1 MKQNMIEKTLL
12 RMLYLEDSPHD
23 VDIVREL
30 LTDSGYDLSMD
41 CTEKKKEF
49 TSLLQNHVYDIILS
63 DFKLP
68 GFDAFG
74 ALELSQ
80 EHHPD
85 VPFICV
91 SGSIGEEIAIELIK
105 QGAVDYILK
114 DRLVRLPLAIK
125 RALEEAKEKE
135 SLRRAEIALRENE
148 LKFRTVA
155 DYTYDWEYWENENH
169 DIVYISPSCERIT
182 GYSPQKFIEDPSLL
196 EKIVHPEDIDLVRR
210 HHERVFS
217 IEHKHDVDEIEYRI
231 IRNDGSVIHISHV
244 CKPIFDTSD
253 QYHGR
258 RISNRDITER
268 KQAEE
273 SLRKSEEKYRSI
285 FENIQDVYYEALI
298 DGTLLEVSPSIEILS
313 KGQYHR
319 NELIGKSMFDFYPN
333 KIEREAL
340 LSALM
345 EQRSVADFEI
355 TLKNRDGSQITSS
368 ITSKVQC
375 NAQGRPEKI
384 MGTMRDITERKRVQ
398 EKNAEQAHLLD
409 VALDT
414 IIVRDID
421 DRLLFWNKAAEH
433 LYGWTSEE
441 ARSLDV
447 HRLVYDDDQTTYEK
461 NKSAF
466 LQKGFWEGELR
477 QKTKDGRFITTYS
490 RWTLVRDQQGIP
502 AARLIVT
509 RDVTENKKAEES
521 LRNSNAF
528 NELLLHAIPF
538 GMDIVDEQGTILF
551 LNGNMKK
558 LVGDNAVG
566 QCCWSMYKDD
576 KKQCLDCPLRR
587 GIEVGRFEILESTNV
602 FGGRIFQINHI
613 GIIYQGKKAML
624 EVFVDVTEQRKLQ
637 NQFLQ
642 SQKIQSIGTLA
653 GGIAHDFNN
662 ILGIILIYASILER
676 GITDKEKIVESS
688 GAISKAVERG
698 AALVRQ
704 ILTFARQADVTFQPL
719 RVPDLVNE
727 ITSMLKETF
736 PKVIEI
742 NVKYEKGMP
751 FINADHSQMHQA
763 LLNLCVN
770 ARDAMPN
777 GGILS
782 IDVKTVE
789 QKFVRERFPEASNE
803 RFVCIAVSDTGTGI
817 DAKIKNLIFD
827 PFFTTKEKGKGTGL
841 GLSVVYGVMQ
851 THHGFVA
858 MESEVG
864 KGTMFLLYLP
874 IPHDPYT
881 KLKTSETENFE
892 AAGGTEGILIVEDED
907 ILRKVLK
914 ELLESKGY
922 KIYTAADGLEAVGIY
937 QEHKDEIDLV
947 LTDMGLPKM
956 SGSEVFKKMCEIN
969 ARAKVLLASG
979 FLEPDTKT
987 EMLKAGAKGFIQKP
1001 YKPYEVLKE
1010 IRKILDEPE
1019 Q

>member
-1 MKQNMIEKTLL
+1 
-12 RMLYLEDSPHD
+12 
-23 VDIVREL
+23 
-30 LTDSGYDLSMD
+30 
-41 CTEKKKEF
+41 
-49 TSLLQNHVYDIILS
+49 
-63 DFKLP
+63 
-68 GFDAFG
+68 
-74 ALELSQ
+74 
-80 EHHPD
+80 
-85 VPFICV
+85 
-91 SGSIGEEIAIELIK
+91 
-105 QGAVDYILK
+105 
-114 DRLVRLPLAIK
+114 
-125 RALEEAKEKE
+125 
-135 SLRRAEIALRENE
+135 
-148 LKFRTVA
+148 
-155 DYTYDWEYWENENH
+155 
-169 DIVYISPSCERIT
+169 
-182 GYSPQKFIEDPSLL
+182 
-196 EKIVHPEDIDLVRR
+196 
-210 HHERVFS
+210 
-217 IEHKHDVDEIEYRI
+217 
-231 IRNDGSVIHISHV
+231 
-244 CKPIFDTSD
+244 
-253 QYHGR
+253 
-258 RISNRDITER
+258 
-268 KQAEE
+268 
-273 SLRKSEEKYRSI
+273 
-285 FENIQDVYYEALI
+285 
-298 DGTLLEVSPSIEILS
+298 
-313 KGQYHR
+313 
-319 NELIGKSMFDFYPN
+319 
-333 KIEREAL
+333 
-340 LSALM
+340 
-345 EQRSVADFEI
+345 
-355 TLKNRDGSQITSS
+355 
-368 ITSKVQC
+368 
-375 NAQGRPEKI
+375 
-384 MGTMRDITERKRVQ
+384 
-398 EKNAEQAHLLD
+398 
-409 VALDT
+409 
-414 IIVRDID
+414 
-421 DRLLFWNKAAEH
+421 
-433 LYGWTSEE
+433 
-441 ARSLDV
+441 
-447 HRLVYDDDQTTYEK
+447 
-461 NKSAF
+461 
-466 LQKGFWEGELR
+466 
-477 QKTKDGRFITTYS
+477 
-490 RWTLVRDQQGIP
+490 
-502 AARLIVT
+502 
-509 RDVTENKKAEES
+509 
-521 LRNSNAF
+521 
-528 NELLLHAIPF
+528 
-538 GMDIVDEQGTILF
+538 
-551 LNGNMKK
+551 
-558 LVGDNAVG
+558 
-566 QCCWSMYKDD
+566 
-576 KKQCLDCPLRR
+576 
-587 GIEVGRFEILESTNV
+587 
-602 FGGRIFQINHI
+602 
-613 GIIYQGKKAML
+613 ML